1 MRVAKA
7 QLDCHK
13 LVIKHFKEDPTD
25 EEDDAANAAIS
36 DGVLKIR
43 DKYELPEGVFLFGQ
57 TICDDDGFLV
67 PGQGGT
73 TYLSQFIKPW
83 VEGRLSE
90 DDMEDLWW
98 VTFESMIECD
108 LPFILM
114 GEPSFYFDQIKN
126 PPTIE
131 EEEIF
136 RIGTRS
142 PKKKRGLPRYFTE
155 GVVAVMKI
163 MESDDIETKRK
174 LIASLP
180 NITQ

>member
-136 RIGTRS
+136 RI
-142 PKKKRGLPRYFTE
+142 
-155 GVVAVMKI
+155 
-163 MESDDIETKRK
+163 
-174 LIASLP
+174 
-180 NITQ
+180 